1 MWNNYLKIMYRN
13 LWRYKAYSLLNILG
27 LSIGLASTFMILLWV
42 NHERSYD
49 QFHESAVQTYRL
61 TSGVSKD
68 FVAATTP
75 PPLGEDLATKI
86 PGIKDYLRLTHR
98 VSHLFEN
105 EGKKFEEKEGFYADS
120 NFLSFFSFTVLKGD
134 PATALQNPDAILLT
148 EKMAT
153 KYFGSTDVV
162 GKTLTRDNK
171 TTFKVSAVLADLPSN
186 SHLQFDYILPISAL
200 NEGDWKFPSQ
210 NWSNFIYY
218 TYLQLDEHLTPSE
231 DALSSLTADITRQ
244 YRTHVDGAI
253 SKTIFTL
260 QPLSAIHLHSQNF
273 QVDVAVHG
281 HYQYVST
288 LSLVGLFILIV
299 ACINFMNLST
309 ARSARRAREVG
320 LRKIVGAERRQLIT
334 QFLGESLFITTLSV
348 IIALALVMLL
358 LPVFEVLV
366 GKDLSISLF
375 SSEIAWYL
383 LAIVIFTGL
392 FAGSYPAIY
401 LSGFQPLNILKG
413 ILTAQQ
419 SGHRLFR
426 NGLVVLQ
433 FVVSIFLLVGTLVIY
448 KQLEF
453 IKNRDNGFD
462 QSNLLYV
469 SMSGEIWRKQET
481 WKNALAANP
490 LTSNFTITDAL
501 PSNLVSGT
509 IDYWW
514 EGKDPNSELIVP
526 MMDVD
531 GDFITVFGMELLAGR
546 TFSKLFTDSS
556 SYMIN
561 ESMAVV
567 MGLTPEEA
575 IGRPFTVWSKKG
587 NIVGVV
593 KDFNFKPVSQSVG
606 PLMLQYNEWGGMA
619 VIRTQ
624 PGKLEA
630 TLAAVKALNT
640 ELNPDYPFNYGFFD
654 EELSRLYE
662 SEQRLSKLFAV
673 FAALGIF
680 ISCLG
685 LYGLSA
691 FMAEQRFK
699 EIGIRKV
706 LGSSIVGIITL
717 LSTNFIGLL
726 ALAILIAIPIAWY
739 GAVQWLNGFAYR
751 IDMSIWIAALAS
763 AIALTIAL
771 LTIGYESVKAA
782 LMNPT
787 RSLRDD

>member
-1 MWNNYLKIMYRN
+1 MWKNYLKIMYRN

-49 QFHESAVQTYRL
+49 QFHEKAAQTYRL
-61 TSGVSKD
+61 TSGVSED

-75 PPLGEDLATKI
+75 PPLGEELTTKI

-98 VSHLFEN
+98 VDHLFEY
-105 EGKKFEEKEGFYADS
+105 EGKKFEEKEGFYADA

-148 EKMAT
+148 EKMAI

-162 GKTLTRDNK
+162 GKTLTRDNQAAL
-171 TTFKVSAVLADLPSN
+171 TVSAVLADLPSN
-186 SHLQFDYILPISAL
+186 SHLQFDYILPIAAL
-200 NEGDWKFPSQ
+200 KEGDWKYPSQ
-210 NWSNFIYY
+210 NWGNFIYY
-218 TYLQLDEHLTPSE
+218 TYLQLDEQFTPTA
-231 DALSSLTADITRQ
+231 DALASLTADIARQ
-244 YRTHVDGAI
+244 YRTHVDGVI
-253 SKTIFTL
+253 SKTTFEL
-260 QPLSAIHLHSQNF
+260 QPLSAIHLHSQNY
-273 QVDVAVHG
+273 QVEVAVHG
-281 HYQYVST
+281 HHQYVST

-320 LRKIVGAERRQLIT
+320 LRKVVGAERKQLIL
-334 QFLGESLFITTLSV
+334 QFLGESLFITSLSV
-348 IIALALVMLL
+348 IIAVALVMLL
-358 LPVFEVLV
+358 LPVFGMLV
-366 GKDLSISLF
+366 GKNLSISFFNSQLGW
-375 SSEIAWYL
+375 SL
-383 LAIVIFTGL
+383 LGMVIFTGL
-392 FAGSYPAIY
+392 FAGSYPAFY
-401 LSGFQPLNILKG
+401 LSSFQPLLVLKG
-413 ILTAQQ
+413 ILTSQR
-419 SGHRLFR
+419 SSHRLFR

-433 FVVSIFLLVGTLVIY
+433 FVVSIFLLVGTIVIY

-469 SMSGEIWRKQET
+469 AMSGEIWGKQET

-490 LTSNFTITDAL
+490 LTNNFTITDAL
-501 PSNLVSGT
+501 PSNLGSGT

-514 EGKDPNSELIVP
+514 EGKDPNAELVVP

-531 GDFITVFGMELLAGR
+531 GDFIPVFGIELLAGR
-546 TFSKLFTDSS
+546 TFSKHYNDST

-561 ESMAVV
+561 ESMAAV

-575 IGRPFTVWSKKG
+575 VGKPFAVWRKKG

-593 KDFNFKPVSQSVG
+593 KDFNFKPVNQSVG

-624 PGKLEA
+624 PEKLQA
-630 TLAAVKALNT
+630 TLAAVKAINT

-654 EELSRLYE
+654 EELARLYE

-673 FAALGIF
+673 FAGLGIF

-706 LGSSIVGIITL
+706 LGSSTLDIIML
-717 LSTNFIGLL
+717 LSKSFIGLL
-726 ALAILIAIPIAWY
+726 ALAILVAIPIAWY
-739 GAVQWLNGFAYR
+739 GAVKWLNGFAYR
-751 IDMSIWIAALAS
+751 IDMSVWIAVLAS
-763 AIALTIAL
+763 TIAL
-771 LTIGYESVKAA
+771 IIAVLTIGYESVKAA
-782 LMNPT
+782 LANPT
-787 RSLRDD
+787 KSLRDT